1 MTHRWH
7 FFRAGGVDQVS
18 LRDQDDLRAL
28 ATLDQKLWVALAMPV
43 KDVDIDPKTL
53 ELIDTSHDR
62 RIRVPDV
69 LATIMWAD
77 LTFKDLDTV
86 LAGTDKIELAQIKD
100 EAVVAAA
107 KRMLADLGRPDATA
121 ITVGDTVEI
130 TKVFES
136 TVLNGDGI
144 VIPASADDA
153 ELVRVIED
161 VIAKA
166 GSVVDRSGKAGID
179 QAHADRFFAAVDERV
194 AWIERGRQAALLPI
208 GASTA
213 GASDAFRAVRE
224 KLEDYFTRSRV
235 AAFDPRGAATLG
247 ISDAELTALA
257 SRALTI
263 SDDEL
268 AKLPLAQIDP
278 DGKLALARVNP
289 AWRQRIDAFSTGA
302 VTPLLGAREAIT
314 HDDVGSITGKLA
326 GYDAWHASEPKTIVD
341 ALDPAWLAT
350 LAEPGLRER
359 LKQLIARD
367 AELGHEYDQITSV
380 AKAVRLQRDFGR
392 LLRNFVNFADF
403 YGKQDAVFQAG
414 TLYLDARALKLT
426 VPVDDVAKHA
436 LLASSSDSYLLY
448 CDLTREGN
456 KRSIAAAVT
465 NGDGDNLF
473 VGRNGIFYDREGRD
487 WDATVTKVIGNP
499 ISIREAFWT
508 PYKKLV
514 KVIEDNVTKRA
525 AAADASANDKLTA
538 TAAAPKPEAKKID
551 LGTVA
556 ALGVAIGGIGTLLG
570 ALLATIFGLGP
581 WLPLGIVA
589 IMLLIS
595 GPAMLLAYLKLRRRN
610 LGPILDANGWAI
622 NNRAKINVAFGAA
635 MTSLA
640 RLPPHSQRSLH
651 DPFADR
657 KTPIKLY
664 TTLILL
670 VLLVGSWYVGK
681 LDRYLPEQIRS
692 VTLLGSH
699 APSYVAPPIKPPI
712 PGLGSGSGSGS
723 AAKP

>member
-18 LRDQDDLRAL
+18 LRDKDDLRAL

-43 KDVDIDPKTL
+43 KDVDVDPKTL
-53 ELIDTSHDR
+53 ELIDTSHDG

-77 LTFKDLDTV
+77 LTFKDLDVV
-86 LAGTDKIELAQIKD
+86 LSGSDKLELAQIKD
-100 EAVVAAA
+100 DKVVTAA
-107 KRMLADLGRPDATA
+107 KRMLADLGRPNASA
-121 ITVGDTVEI
+121 ITVGDTTEI

-144 VIPASADDA
+144 VIPASSDEA
-153 ELVRVIED
+153 ELTRVIED
-161 VIAKA
+161 VIATA
-166 GSVVDRSGKAGID
+166 GSVTDRSGKPGID
-179 QAHADRFFAAVDERV
+179 QAHADTFFKAVDERV
-194 AWIERGRQAALLPI
+194 AWIRKGTDAAMLPI
-208 GASTA
+208 GEGTAAASTA
-213 GASDAFRAVRE
+213 LGAVRD
-224 KLEDYFTRSRV
+224 KLEDYFTRARV
-235 AAFDPRGAATLG
+235 AAFDPRGATTLG

-257 SRALTI
+257 TRALTVG
-263 SDDEL
+263 DEEL

-278 DGKLALARVNP
+278 AGRLVFARVNP
-289 AWRQRIDAFSTGA
+289 AWRSKIDAFSTGA
-302 VTPLLGAREAIT
+302 VTPLLGARDAIT
-314 HDDVGSITGKLA
+314 HDEMGSITGKLA
-326 GYDAWHASEPKTIVD
+326 AYDAWHAAEPKTIVD
-341 ALDPAWLAT
+341 KLDPAWLHT
-350 LAEPGLRER
+350 LAEPTLRDR
-359 LKQLIARD
+359 LKALIARD
-367 AELGHEYDQITSV
+367 AELGHAYDQITSV

-392 LLRNFVNFADF
+392 LLRNFVNFTDF
-403 YGKQDAVFQAG
+403 YGKQDGVFQAG
-414 TLYLDARALKLT
+414 VLYLDARALKLT

-436 LLASSSDSYLLY
+436 VLAASSDSYLLY
-448 CDLTREGN
+448 CDLVREDN
-456 KRSIAAAVT
+456 KRSICAAVT
-465 NGDGDNLF
+465 NGDGENLF

-525 AAADASANDKLTA
+525 AAADAAANDKLAA
-538 TAAAPKPEAKKID
+538 TASTEKKEPAKKID

-581 WLPLGIVA
+581 WLPLGILA

-635 MTSLA
+635 MTELA
-640 RLPPHSQRSLH
+640 KLPPGSHRAMN

-657 KTPIKLY
+657 KTPLKLY
-664 TTLILL
+664 TTLILII
-670 VLLVGSWYVGK
+670 VLLGSWYVGK
-681 LDRYLPEQIRS
+681 LDPYLPQQIRS
-692 VTLLGSH
+692 VTLLGTH
-699 APSYVAPPIKPPI
+699 APAYEAPPIKLPI
-712 PGLGSGSGSGS
+712 PGLGSGS
-723 AAKP
+723 ATKP